1 VPRQPG
7 RLAKHD
13 GVCARCP
20 RPIVA
25 KQDRIIVRGEGDS
38 IHVDCASGADDVQPP
53 LRASHVGTS
62 PAAGDAPT
70 VASTPVG
77 GADPMPAAGD
87 PPTTTRLVP
96 VGPDHHAVIDAA
108 DWPLVGDAHW
118 SLLRGHNGKLYAHR
132 KTPDGTVYMH
142 RLLAGTGPDQETD
155 HVNGDGLDNRRENLR
170 PATRSQNKANMGK
183 PKRPDGSAHSS
194 RFKGVSWDESRGRW
208 QSKITVDGKCRNLGR
223 YDDET
228 EAARAYDAA
237 ALEAWGDFALTN
249 APETG
254 ELTITEPGLYENI
267 PNQTYHQDPYV
278 GGSVSNSDAK
288 LILKAP
294 ALYRWKRDN
303 PSHGTAAMNLGSAAH
318 TRVLGAGDELVKIES
333 AEYRTNDAKAAR
345 DKALA
350 EGKIPLLGVAKPGKV
365 CEWDVV
371 DQMAKVLETHP
382 LAPLLFA
389 QGAAEVSA
397 FYVCSETGVR
407 RRCRFDFLPNKV
419 DGQRLIVPDY
429 KSTQDADPDRFGK
442 HAADFGYDMA
452 DYTYTAALA
461 ALGIDPDARFVF
473 VNQETTAPYLV
484 SLTELND
491 RDREVGRSKTLRAL
505 RKYQECMATDT
516 WPGYA
521 PRIHKVSL
529 PSWAHITEE
538 RTLMQEGL
546 I

>member
-1 VPRQPG
+1 VPRKPG
-7 RLAKHD
+7 VLAKHD
-13 GVCARCP
+13 GFCARCP
-20 RPIVA
+20 DPIIA
-25 KQDRIIVRGEGDS
+25 KQDRIIVRSEGDS
-38 IHVDCASGADDVQPP
+38 IHVGCASGADDVQPP
-53 LRASHVGTS
+53 LRAGNVKSS
-62 PAAGDAPT
+62 PAVGETPAE
-70 VASTPVG
+70 VSTPTG

-87 PPTTTRLVP
+87 PPPGQR
-96 VGPDHHAVIDAA
+96 A
-108 DWPLVGDAHW
+108 DEWKV
-118 SLLRGHNGKLYAHR
+118 
-132 KTPDGTVYMH
+132 
-142 RLLAGTGPDQETD
+142 
-155 HVNGDGLDNRRENLR
+155 
-170 PATRSQNKANMGK
+170 
-183 PKRPDGSAHSS
+183 
-194 RFKGVSWDESRGRW
+194 
-208 QSKITVDGKCRNLGR
+208 
-223 YDDET
+223 
-228 EAARAYDAA
+228 
-237 ALEAWGDFALTN
+237 
-249 APETG
+249 
-254 ELTITEPGLYENI
+254 TEPGLVHDM
-267 PNQTYHQDPYV
+267 PNAVYHADPYV

-303 PSHGTAAMNLGSAAH
+303 PSNGSTAMNLGSAAH

-350 EGKIPLLGVAKPGKV
+350 EGKIPLLGVSKPGKA

-371 DQMAKVLETHP
+371 DAMARVLETHP
-382 LAPLLFA
+382 LAPLLFK

-397 FYVCSETGVR
+397 FYVCPETGVR

-429 KSTQDADPDRFGK
+429 KSTVDADPDRFGK

-461 ALGIDPDARFVF
+461 ALGIDSDARFVF

-505 RKYQECMATDT
+505 RRYQACMETDT
-516 WPGYA
+516 WPGYI
-521 PRIHKVSL
+521 PVIHKVSL